1 MAEKMKMYARG
12 PKDEMKQYALDP
24 GRPRRQSVMN
34 QYNKLERE
42 YENLMNNIPKGGL
55 SKKDDDRRREL
66 QLMLR
71 QLGSDLGEM
80 EPPDSQ
86 NP

>member
-1 MAEKMKMYARG
+1 MENKEKRKS
-12 PKDEMKQYALDP
+12 L
-24 GRPRRQSVMN
+24 MN
-34 QYNKLERE
+34 QYNALEME
-42 YENLMNNIPKGGL
+42 YEKLMDNIPEGGL

-80 EPPDSQ
+80 EPPDKQ

>member
-1 MAEKMKMYARG
+1 MENKAKRKS
-12 PKDEMKQYALDP
+12 L
-24 GRPRRQSVMN
+24 MN

-42 YENLMNNIPKGGL
+42 YEALMDNIPKGGL

-71 QLGSDLGEM
+71 QIGSDMGEM
-80 EPPDSQ
+80 EPGDKQFP
-86 NP
+86 

>member
-1 MAEKMKMYARG
+1 MPGMMKEKRKS
-12 PKDEMKQYALDP
+12 L
-24 GRPRRQSVMN
+24 MN

-42 YENLMNNIPKGGL
+42 YEELMDNIPKGGL

-71 QLGSDLGEM
+71 QIGSDLGEM
-80 EPPDSQ
+80 SPPDNQ
-86 NP
+86 TP

>member
-1 MAEKMKMYARG
+1 MMPGMMKEKRKS
-12 PKDEMKQYALDP
+12 L
-24 GRPRRQSVMN
+24 MN
-34 QYNKLERE
+34 QYNAVERE
-42 YENLMNNIPKGGL
+42 YEQLMNNIPEGGL

-80 EPPDSQ
+80 EPDDRQFP
-86 NP
+86 

>member
-1 MAEKMKMYARG
+1 MPGMMKEKRKS
-12 PKDEMKQYALDP
+12 L
-24 GRPRRQSVMN
+24 MN
-34 QYNKLERE
+34 QYNAAERE
-42 YENLMNNIPKGGL
+42 YQQLMDNIPEGGL

-80 EPPDSQ
+80 EPGDNQFP
-86 NP
+86 

>member
-1 MAEKMKMYARG
+1 MENKAKRKS
-12 PKDEMKQYALDP
+12 L
-24 GRPRRQSVMN
+24 MN

-42 YENLMNNIPKGGL
+42 YKALMDNIPKGGL

-71 QLGSDLGEM
+71 QIGSDLGEM
-80 EPPDSQ
+80 EPGDKQFP
-86 NP
+86 

>member
-1 MAEKMKMYARG
+1 MADKMKMYARG

-24 GRPRRQSVMN
+24 GRPRRKSLMN

-42 YENLMNNIPKGGL
+42 YEALMNNIPKGGL

-71 QLGSDLGEM
+71 QIGSDLGGLSDE
-80 EPPDSQ
+80 E

>member
-1 MAEKMKMYARG
+1 MENKEKRKS
-12 PKDEMKQYALDP
+12 L
-24 GRPRRQSVMN
+24 MN
-34 QYNKLERE
+34 QYNALEME
-42 YENLMNNIPKGGL
+42 YEKLMDNIPKGGL

-66 QLMLR
+66 EIMLR

-80 EPPDSQ
+80 SPPDSQ

>member
-1 MAEKMKMYARG
+1 MAAVMENKGKR
-12 PKDEMKQYALDP
+12 KSL
-24 GRPRRQSVMN
+24 MN

-42 YENLMNNIPKGGL
+42 YEKLMNNIPKGGL

-71 QLGSDLGEM
+71 QIGSDLGEM
-80 EPPDSQ
+80 EPEDKQFP
-86 NP
+86 

>member
-1 MAEKMKMYARG
+1 MAAVMENKGKR
-12 PKDEMKQYALDP
+12 KSL
-24 GRPRRQSVMN
+24 MN

-42 YENLMNNIPKGGL
+42 YEALMDNIPKGGL

-71 QLGSDLGEM
+71 QIGSDLGEM
-80 EPPDSQ
+80 EPADKQFP
-86 NP
+86 

>member
-1 MAEKMKMYARG
+1 MESKGKR
-12 PKDEMKQYALDP
+12 KSL
-24 GRPRRQSVMN
+24 MN

-42 YENLMNNIPKGGL
+42 YEKLMNNIPKGGL

-71 QLGSDLGEM
+71 QIGSDLGEM
-80 EPPDSQ
+80 EPEDKQFP
-86 NP
+86 

>member
-1 MAEKMKMYARG
+1 MPGTMKEKRKS
-12 PKDEMKQYALDP
+12 L
-24 GRPRRQSVMN
+24 MN
-34 QYNKLERE
+34 QFNALELE
-42 YENLMNNIPKGGL
+42 YEKLMDNIPKGGL

-80 EPPDSQ
+80 EPADKQFP
-86 NP
+86 

>member
-1 MAEKMKMYARG
+1 MPGMMKEKRKS
-12 PKDEMKQYALDP
+12 L
-24 GRPRRQSVMN
+24 MN
-34 QYNKLERE
+34 QFNALEMEYKKL
-42 YENLMNNIPKGGL
+42 MDNIPQGGL

-80 EPPDSQ
+80 EPEDNQFP
-86 NP
+86 

>member
-1 MAEKMKMYARG
+1 MAAVMENKGKR
-12 PKDEMKQYALDP
+12 KSL
-24 GRPRRQSVMN
+24 MN

-42 YENLMNNIPKGGL
+42 YEALMDNIPEGGL

-71 QLGSDLGEM
+71 QIGSDLGEM
-80 EPPDSQ
+80 EPADKQFP
-86 NP
+86 

>member
-1 MAEKMKMYARG
+1 MAAAMENKEKRKS
-12 PKDEMKQYALDP
+12 L
-24 GRPRRQSVMN
+24 MN
-34 QYNKLERE
+34 QYNALEME
-42 YENLMNNIPKGGL
+42 YEKLMDNIPQGGL

-80 EPPDSQ
+80 EPPDKQ

>member
-1 MAEKMKMYARG
+1 MSDKNHYEGRAQREPEKYL
-12 PKDEMKQYALDP
+12 Q
-24 GRPRRQSVMN
+24 GRAQRRKSIMN
-34 QYNKLERE
+34 QYNALEME
-42 YENLMNNIPKGGL
+42 YEKLMNNIPKGGL

>member
-1 MAEKMKMYARG
+1 MAAAMENKAKR
-12 PKDEMKQYALDP
+12 KSL
-24 GRPRRQSVMN
+24 MN

-42 YENLMNNIPKGGL
+42 YEALMDNIPKGGL

-71 QLGSDLGEM
+71 QIGSDLGEM
-80 EPPDSQ
+80 EPGDKQFP
-86 NP
+86 

>member
-1 MAEKMKMYARG
+1 MPNKMPFSEAPTRAKRKSM
-12 PKDEMKQYALDP
+12 
-24 GRPRRQSVMN
+24 MN

-42 YENLMNNIPKGGL
+42 YEKLMNNIPKGGL

-71 QLGSDLGEM
+71 QIGSDLGEM
-80 EPPDSQ
+80 SPPDKQ

>member
-1 MAEKMKMYARG
+1 MPGMMKEKRKS
-12 PKDEMKQYALDP
+12 L
-24 GRPRRQSVMN
+24 MN
-34 QYNKLERE
+34 QYNAVERE
-42 YENLMNNIPKGGL
+42 YEQLMDNIPEGGL

-80 EPPDSQ
+80 EPQDKQFP
-86 NP
+86 

>member
-1 MAEKMKMYARG
+1 MPDKMYRRG
-12 PKDEMKQYALDP
+12 PKEEPKEYRREPQSMRRKSLMNKYNALEM
-24 GRPRRQSVMN
+24 
-34 QYNKLERE
+34 E
-42 YENLMNNIPKGGL
+42 YEKLMNNIPKGGL

-80 EPPDSQ
+80 EPEDKQFP
-86 NP
+86 

>member
-1 MAEKMKMYARG
+1 MENKEKRKS
-12 PKDEMKQYALDP
+12 L
-24 GRPRRQSVMN
+24 MN
-34 QYNKLERE
+34 QYNALEME
-42 YENLMNNIPKGGL
+42 YEKLMDNIPQGGL

-80 EPPDSQ
+80 EPPDKQ

>member
-1 MAEKMKMYARG
+1 MPGMMKEKRKS
-12 PKDEMKQYALDP
+12 L
-24 GRPRRQSVMN
+24 MN
-34 QYNKLERE
+34 QYNALERE
-42 YENLMNNIPKGGL
+42 YEALMDNIPEGGL

-80 EPPDSQ
+80 SPPDKQ
-86 NP
+86 FP